1 MSVDGARGVSG
12 AGRGVPA
19 RRIAWGGAE
28 ESAGGTAAAG
38 TAQDERC
45 LQGIQVRLLAGLRC
59 A

>member
-1 MSVDGARGVSG
+1 MTADGARGVSG

-19 RRIAWGGAE
+19 RRIAWGAAE
-28 ESAGGTAAAG
+28 ESVGGTAAAG